1 MKAIH
6 LIRPVISVVPEV
18 KKPTSNVSSQQ
29 KMLTTLGAILIYMV
43 CSNLPL
49 YGVQRAQTSDPFYWM
64 RVILASNR
72 GTLMELGVSP
82 LVTTGMVSV

>member
-6 LIRPVISVVPEV
+6 LIRPIISVVPEV
-18 KKPTSNVSSQQ
+18 TKPTGNVKSQE
-29 KMLTTLGAILIYMV
+29 KMLYTLGAILIYMV

-49 YGVQRAQTSDPFYWM
+49 YGVQRARTSDPFYWM

-82 LVTTGMVSV
+82 LVTTGMVSG